1 VIRVYRTF
9 HTAREPFREESE
21 RLAGDG

>member
-9 HTAREPFREESE
+9 HTANEPFKQESE